1 MKKVNTVTQLKD
13 FLTKNYKPKIGLQ
26 GNFSGLSDKEF
37 SSLFIKCKEA
47 IPQVTQSLL
56 RAILCSDFIDNL

>member
-1 MKKVNTVTQLKD
+1 MFFVEVVSYN
-13 FLTKNYKPKIGLQ
+13 NKPKRGLQ

-56 RAILCSDFIDNL
+56 RAILFSDFIDNL